1 MVHTKSRIAR
11 IIRAILFSIALL
23 NLGSSYTKA
32 QTPTP
37 TSSED
42 RERGIQLYQQG
53 DASGAIEALRKV
65 VKENKDDAK
74 AWHYLGLA
82 YLLKQD
88 KDEARKAFGKAAT
101 IRVKDLAAA
110 LSPSDNHG
118 MPPAKSKNADRYQ
131 AAVESVEKYLEV
143 TSNPSEDLITE
154 LETLRWYRDFY
165 QGSRHDEE
173 IRSGRD
179 VTTKLRILS
188 KPEPQFSGTRA
199 SGIAILHAV
208 FSADGGIKHILVLHK
223 VDPAFD
229 RACIEAAKK
238 IQFTP
243 AIKDG
248 RSVSMILQLE
258 YRREFF

>member
-1 MVHTKSRIAR
+1 MRLQVT
-11 IIRAILFSIALL
+11 LVFVVLALMC
-23 NLGSSYTKA
+23 GADAKPP
-32 QTPTP
+32 QQPGIV
-37 TSSED
+37 SSED
-42 RERGIQLYQQG
+42 RDRGIQLYQQG
-53 DASGAIEALRKV
+53 DASGAVEALRKV

-88 KDEARKAFGKAAT
+88 KDEARKAFAKAAT

-110 LSPSDNHG
+110 LPPSDNHD
-118 MPPAKSKNADRYQ
+118 MRPAQSKNADRYQ

-173 IRSGRD
+173 ILSGRD
-179 VTTKLRILS
+179 VATKLRILS
-188 KPEPQFSGTRA
+188 KPEPRFSGTRA
-199 SGIAILHAV
+199 SGTAMLHAV
-208 FSADGGIKHILVLHK
+208 FSADGSVKHILVLHK

-229 RACIEAAKK
+229 RVCIEAAKT

-248 RSVSMILQLE
+248 RAVSMILQVE
-258 YRREFF
+258 YHREFF

>member
-1 MVHTKSRIAR
+1 MRLQVT
-11 IIRAILFSIALL
+11 LVLVALAL
-23 NLGSSYTKA
+23 MCAADAKPQQQPSTVF
-32 QTPTP
+32 
-37 TSSED
+37 SED
-42 RERGIQLYQQG
+42 RDRGIELYQQG
-53 DASGAIEALRKV
+53 EASGAIEALRKV
-65 VKENKDDAK
+65 VKEHKDDGK
-74 AWHYLGLA
+74 AWNYLGLA

-88 KDEARKAFGKAAT
+88 KDEARKAFAKATT

-110 LSPSDNHG
+110 LPPSDNHD
-118 MPPAKSKNADRYQ
+118 MRPSKSKNADRYQ

-199 SGIAILHAV
+199 SGTAILHAV
-208 FSADGGIKHILVLHK
+208 FSADGGIKHILV
-223 VDPAFD
+223 
-229 RACIEAAKK
+229 
-238 IQFTP
+238 
-243 AIKDG
+243 
-248 RSVSMILQLE
+248 
-258 YRREFF
+258 